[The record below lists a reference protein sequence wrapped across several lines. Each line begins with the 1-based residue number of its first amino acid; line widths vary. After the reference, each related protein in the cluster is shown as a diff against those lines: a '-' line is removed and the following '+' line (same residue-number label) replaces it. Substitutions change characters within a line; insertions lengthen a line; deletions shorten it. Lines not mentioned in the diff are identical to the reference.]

1 VVRANILENVHKQ
14 YIIYQL
20 LKALRFMHSGQLL
33 HRDIKPSN
41 LLLNADCQLR
51 VCDFGL
57 CRSLQETEVQNPVL
71 TDYVATR
78 WYRAP
83 EILMGS
89 TKYAKSVDIFAV
101 GCILGEMILGK
112 PLFPG
117 TSTMNQI
124 ERILEVTG
132 FPGPED
138 VKAIASPFAV
148 NMLESL
154 PKPTVKTLRSLLPS
168 ASDDAIDV
176 MTRCLTFNP
185 TRRPTVDELLAH
197 PFVAQFHKVEDEPCA
212 PAVFKI
218 DTDDNVKYTAEEYRE
233 RIYKEIRRSKTER
246 AAVKQQRAAG
256 SGAHSPVSPKSL
268 SPRQSANSSF
278 DSKKQRTPPGGA
290 GRPSEH
296 APPGTVV
303 ATATTAVV
311 AAGSTAAAALAA
323 TATATAAAAS
333 AAATATA
340 TATATAAA
348 ATAGATAAG
357 AVPTSQHG
365 QPHAQAA
372 QGAAGAQASVAPK
385 AAVNSNNNSLKQPVA
400 SSKRP

>member
-1 VVRANILENVHKQ
+1 MHFRHAVVRANILENVHKQ

-20 LKALRFMHSGQLL
+20 LKAVKFMHSGQLL

-57 CRSLQETEVQNPVL
+57 CRSLQETDVQNPVL

-89 TKYAKSVDIFAV
+89 TKYTKSVDIFAV

-138 VKAIASPFAV
+138 VKAIASPFAA

-233 RIYKEIRRSKTER
+233 RIYTEIRRSKTER
-246 AAVKQQRAAG
+246 AAVKQQRAG
-256 SGAHSPVSPKSL
+256 STGTGAHSPVSPKSL
-268 SPRQSANSSF
+268 SPRQSTSSSF
-278 DSKKQRTPPGGA
+278 DAASTKKQRTPPEQA
-290 GRPSEH
+290 A
-296 APPGTVV
+296 AP
-303 ATATTAVV
+303 AAVLAP
-311 AAGSTAAAALAA
+311 AAGSAAAAAPAAAASASASASA
-323 TATATAAAAS
+323 TAAATAAAAAG
-333 AAATATA
+333 AAA
-340 TATATAAA
+340 AAA
-348 ATAGATAAG
+348 ATQQYQ
-357 AVPTSQHG
+357 QHG
-365 QPHAQAA
+365 PAAAAAQAA
-372 QGAAGAQASVAPK
+372 AHGAAPK
-385 AAVNSNNNSLKQPVA
+385 ASGGIASNNNSLKQPVVA

>member
-1 VVRANILENVHKQ
+1 MVRANILENVHKQ
-14 YIIYQL
+14 YVIYQL
-20 LKALRFMHSGQLL
+20 LKALKFMHSGQLL

-154 PKPTVKTLRSLLPS
+154 PKPTVKPLRSLLPS

-185 TRRPTVDELLAH
+185 TRRPTVEELLAH

-233 RIYKEIRRSKTER
+233 RIYKEIRRSKSER

-256 SGAHSPVSPKSL
+256 SGTHSPVSPKSL
-268 SPRQSANSSF
+268 SPRPSTKSSF
-278 DSKKQRTPPGGA
+278 DSSKKQRTPPVGA

-311 AAGSTAAAALAA
+311 AAGSAAAAALAA
-323 TATATAAAAS
+323 TATASAAAAS

-340 TATATAAA
+340 AAA
-348 ATAGATAAG
+348 AAAG
-357 AVPTSQHG
+357 AGAVSAPQHG
-365 QPHAQAA
+365 QQHVQAVQ
-372 QGAAGAQASVAPK
+372 QGVAGAQASVAPK
-385 AAVNSNNNSLKQPVA
+385 AAVNSNNNPPKQPVA